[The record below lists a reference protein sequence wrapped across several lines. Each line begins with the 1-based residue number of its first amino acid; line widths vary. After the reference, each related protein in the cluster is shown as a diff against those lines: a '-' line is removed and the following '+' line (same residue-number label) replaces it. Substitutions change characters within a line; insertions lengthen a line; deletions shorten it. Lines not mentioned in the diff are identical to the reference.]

1 MAIIRNF
8 NLALENVEKFDDHED
23 TDEAEDCE
31 RSPRKPEVGEEA
43 LKSMIEE
50 GKQKEQETNAP
61 AQFESKENRT
71 PSPCLKIIEEEVKC
85 DNLRTEESP
94 LKTET

>member
-8 NLALENVEKFDDHED
+8 NLALENVEKFNDHED

-31 RSPRKPEVGEEA
+31 RSPRKPEAGEEA

-50 GKQKEQETNAP
+50 GKQKE
-61 AQFESKENRT
+61 
-71 PSPCLKIIEEEVKC
+71 
-85 DNLRTEESP
+85 
-94 LKTET
+94 